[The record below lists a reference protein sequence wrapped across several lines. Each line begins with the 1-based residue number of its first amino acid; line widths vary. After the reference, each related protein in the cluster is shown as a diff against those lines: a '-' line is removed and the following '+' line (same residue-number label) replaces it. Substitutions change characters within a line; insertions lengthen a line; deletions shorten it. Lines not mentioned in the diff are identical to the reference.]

1 MTDPLTRHLRIYEPH
16 PGIFAYYD
24 GRVPGHAL
32 LAGPNWMDD
41 GAIALGI
48 ATYALIEG
56 DQALV
61 YDTHVSPAH
70 GAAIRAH
77 LEGRGAR
84 HFTVIY
90 SHWHLDHV
98 AGTAAFSGAQVI
110 ANARTDFHLRT
121 QSAAIEAGTLQG
133 LPAINPLILPSR
145 TFTGQIALRFGSREV
160 HLIEANIH
168 SDDATV
174 LWLPAERILLAGDT
188 VEDCVTYVGEPADFL
203 VHLRDLDR
211 LSALGPAYVLP
222 DHGAPEIIAAGGYGP
237 AIIPATQSYIRWLM
251 RLETEPGLAHTP
263 LAAVIAAD
271 LQQGTLVWFDG
282 YEDIHRQNIVRACA
296 HFGYRAG

>member
-1 MTDPLTRHLRIYEPH
+1 MIAPLTRHLRIYEPH

-24 GRVPGHAL
+24 GRVPGYAL
-32 LAGPNWMDD
+32 LPEPNWMDD

-56 DQALV
+56 DHALV

-98 AGTAAFSGAQVI
+98 AGTAAFTGAEVI
-110 ANARTDFHLRT
+110 ANARTDHHLRS
-121 QSAAIEAGTLQG
+121 QSAAIEDGTLHG

-145 TFTGQIALRFGSREV
+145 TFTGQMTLRLGSRDV

-174 LWLPAERILLAGDT
+174 LWLPAERILLAGDA
-188 VEDCVTYVGEPADFL
+188 VEDCVTYVGEPADFHE
-203 VHLRDLDR
+203 HLRDLDR

-222 DHGAPEIIAAGGYGP
+222 DHGAPEIIAAGGYSP

-251 RLETEPGLAHTP
+251 RLKTKPGQASTP
-263 LAAVIAAD
+263 LAEVIAAD
-271 LQQGTLVWFDG
+271 LQQGTLVWFDA
-282 YEDIHRQNIVRACA
+282 YEDIHRQNIARTRA
-296 HFGYRAG
+296 HFGHSAG